1 MKNNVQILIFL
12 MTISFGAFIS
22 CDKDDEGLSQSNT
35 IEGQLI
41 ANENMTEADFGE
53 LSVNLLK
60 LPDGTD
66 LESITSDTDLGK
78 LIKTIAVNIDG
89 SFAFENLENGNYI
102 IALNEGFSFV
112 NNSFVVVSLTDGMTV
127 KVSKSVD
134 RVPDDNPRVA

>member
-1 MKNNVQILIFL
+1 MRRFIEVLLVMVTVVFL
-12 MTISFGAFIS
+12 FSA
-22 CDKDDEGLSQSNT
+22 CEKDDEDLSQSNT
-35 IEGQLI
+35 IEGQLT

-66 LESITSDTDLGK
+66 LESITSDTDFGK

>member
-1 MKNNVQILIFL
+1 MRRFIEVLLVMVAVVFL
-12 MTISFGAFIS
+12 FSA
-22 CDKDDEGLSQSNT
+22 CEKDDEDLSQSNT
-35 IEGQLI
+35 IEGQLT